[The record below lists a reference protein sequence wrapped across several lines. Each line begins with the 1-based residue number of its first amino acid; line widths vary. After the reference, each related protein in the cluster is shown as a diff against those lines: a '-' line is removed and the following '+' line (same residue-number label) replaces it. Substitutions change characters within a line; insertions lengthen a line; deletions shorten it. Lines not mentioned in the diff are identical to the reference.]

1 MLPPPAL
8 ITLNNFC
15 INIWTLSI
23 KRRLR
28 AIMNY
33 QDDYYYARNVGRWG
47 DELDEIQEWLG
58 EIGGDYEN
66 NVTEAEFYDW
76 MPEELKNNVAIS
88 FYGDINY
95 FVENL
100 TFADSFYMNRL
111 VNNYQGESGYI
122 CMKTND
128 PEELI
133 NAYSFVFIQGWN
145 TEQLEDWVDEVA
157 YYEEY
162 DNEFIKWKDRFENY
176 ITRYNKY
183 LKRKPIRDFMLKY
196 VKKCNKKKIAD
207 MYLSKIPLVIPEI
220 KYEVLKNF

>member
-15 INIWTLSI
+15 INIWINAI

-33 QDDYYYARNVGRWG
+33 QDDYYYDRNVGKWG
-47 DELDEIQEWLG
+47 DELG
-58 EIGGDYEN
+58 EIEEWFGNWSDDYYI
-66 NVTEAEFYDW
+66 NVTEAEFYDEL
-76 MPEELKNNVAIS
+76 PEELKNNFEIS
-88 FYGDINY
+88 SYGDLTY
-95 FVENL
+95 FEENL
-100 TFADSFYMNRL
+100 TFADSFYMKRMI
-111 VNNYQGESGYI
+111 NNYQGNYGYI
-122 CMKTND
+122 TINAND
-128 PEELI
+128 PEALI
-133 NAYSFVFIQGWN
+133 LAYSFVFIQGCS
-145 TEQLEDWVDEVA
+145 TEQLEDWVDEVN
-157 YYEEY
+157 YYDEY
-162 DNEFIKWKDRFENY
+162 DGEFMKWKDRFENY

-183 LKRKPIRDFMLKY
+183 LKRKPIRDFLLKY